1 MPGSCGHDRVRRM
14 TSVESLGDSSLVRRI
29 AAAPHLQAADE
40 ARARVNDWRAEIA
53 GVSAGKT
60 LTRLAAAHPRLDALI
75 TGLAGG
81 APPLLG
87 LLRDSPGRVVALLV
101 TAPGSPVWGILAHP
115 QNASAAT
122 REEAEAE
129 RPLRPRKAEAAL
141 LIALADIGD
150 VWPVTQVV
158 ERQTTL
164 ADAAV
169 GAAVDY
175 LLVDAQR
182 RGKLKVS
189 ESGRPGQGSGY

>member
-1 MPGSCGHDRVRRM
+1 GRR
-14 TSVESLGDSSLVRRI
+14 GG
-29 AAAPHLQAADE
+29 APRLQAAAE
-40 ARARVNDWRAEIA
+40 ARARVDDWLAEIA
-53 GVSAGKT
+53 GGSAGKT

-81 APPLLG
+81 SPYLWGLVREAPERFVALLEAEPERRFGGMLADAKSAISATRGGAEAMG
-87 LLRDSPGRVVALLV
+87 LLRRM
-101 TAPGSPVWGILAHP
+101 
-115 QNASAAT
+115 
-122 REEAEAE
+122 
-129 RPLRPRKAEAAL
+129 KAEAAL
-141 LIALADIGD
+141 LIALADIGG

-189 ESGRPGQGSGY
+189 GSGRPGQGSGYIVLAMGKMGAGELN